1 MTNDST
7 NTLSATP
14 IPTDDYG
21 PQRLSVELANICNLH
36 CSYCFRAEDNL
47 YSSRAEFFP
56 VELLRR
62 VIREARDVANV
73 TKINLTGGEPTLHP
87 DFAATLETV
96 ASAGM
101 TSSFVTNGWHFER
114 VWPALAAN
122 RESISHVAFSLDG
135 ITRESHDGWRG
146 NGSFDRLVR
155 AFSRCHMSHLPFAI
169 KVTVRRDLMDQLEQI
184 AIFAARMG
192 AAALNFAHVMP
203 TSTSL
208 AGESALNLDEQR
220 MVEEE
225 VAMLARIF
233 KMNIGVDVG
242 YYNVDEE
249 RPPCSPLAGTSMN
262 VDYRGRLSLCCNLS
276 GFRGAADETD
286 VVADLNV
293 ESFASAFVK
302 LKEVAA
308 SQSQKR
314 KDALSALRAHG
325 VKPDLYT
332 GSPCL
337 FCLQSFG
344 KIPWHDRAAEPELVS
359 IRGRVND

>member
-1 MTNDST
+1 MNPD
-7 NTLSATP
+7 ATFS
-14 IPTDDYG
+14 DDGAPARYG

-36 CSYCFRAEDNL
+36 CSYCFRSADNL

-56 VELLRR
+56 LELLRR
-62 VIREARDVANV
+62 VIGEARDAANV
-73 TKINLTGGEPTLHP
+73 TKINFTGGEPTLHP
-87 DFAATLETV
+87 DFTATLETV
-96 ASAGM
+96 AAAGM
-101 TSSFVTNGWHFER
+101 TSSFVTNGWHFDR

-122 RESISHVAFSLDG
+122 RPSISHVAFSLDG
-135 ITRESHDGWRG
+135 VTRESHDRWRG
-146 NGSFDRLVR
+146 EGSFDRLVR
-155 AFSRCHMSHLPFAI
+155 AFSRCYMSNLPFAI
-169 KVTVRRDLMDQLEQI
+169 KVTVRRDVMDQLEQI

-192 AAALNFAHVMP
+192 AAALNFVHVMP

-208 AGESALNLDEQR
+208 ADESALNLDEQR

-225 VAMLARIF
+225 IAILARIF

-242 YYNVDEE
+242 YYNIDEE
-249 RPPCSPLAGTSMN
+249 RAPCSPLAGTSMN

-293 ESFASAFVK
+293 ESFASAFAK

-308 SQSQKR
+308 TQLQKR
-314 KDALSALRAHG
+314 KDTLAALRTAG
-325 VKPDLYT
+325 VAPDLFT

-344 KIPWHDRAAEPELVS
+344 KTPWRQQSAAEPALVA
-359 IRGRVND
+359 IHGRTQ